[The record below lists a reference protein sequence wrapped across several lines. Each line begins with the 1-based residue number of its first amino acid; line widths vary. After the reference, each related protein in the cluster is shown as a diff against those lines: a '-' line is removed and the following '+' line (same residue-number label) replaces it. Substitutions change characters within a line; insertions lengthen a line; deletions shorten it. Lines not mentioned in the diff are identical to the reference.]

1 MTRVP
6 LREIDGTDPAT
17 ADAYRSFERENRTPI
32 DLYRALAN
40 APGLLGGFHEL
51 SDALRYRGRVPR
63 RLRELAILRT
73 ACLTGSEYEWKHHA
87 GMALA
92 AGVAPEQ
99 VTDIACW
106 AGSGA
111 FGAVERAVLGLADA
125 MHAGQVSDAIFAA
138 AVAATSAEEATELVV
153 LCAHYQGVARIIQ
166 ALGVRTE
173 PAYAT
178 AAPMPRPDSPHE
190 PTSAELRQGEKE
202 RQVR

>member
-17 ADAYRSFERENRTPI
+17 ADVFRAFERENRAPI

-73 ACLTGSEYEWKHHA
+73 AYLTGSDYEWSHHA

-92 AGVAPEQ
+92 AGAGEEQ
-99 VTDIACW
+99 ITGIVRW
-106 AGSGA
+106 ADSGA
-111 FGAVERAVLGLADA
+111 FGAVERAVLALADE
-125 MHAGQVSDAIFAA
+125 MHAGRVSDATFAA
-138 AVAATSAEEATELVV
+138 AVAATSTEEATELVV

-173 PAYAT
+173 PAYAA
-178 AAPMPRPDSPHE
+178 AAPWPGRIRRAE
-190 PTSAELRQGEKE
+190 PGSAQTR
-202 RQVR
+202 